1 MNKYEKGGVWTFTLQ
16 VELPVSVHSSSSS
29 SSDPVDQAFRTFFL
43 PEIPDSLSSV
53 EIFISQDAANQF
65 ASTASG
71 SILFNIQGFVQAT
84 NQVRAVTLQ
93 TWLGHATWTRVMTK
107 LNTDATYNALMGDKN
122 SKRVQVHGE
131 PKKKLAGRPRKVF
144 SEWRAIA
151 GEAARADRRAVAS
164 ARTLRFHRRLS
175 KIIRV
180 WASCVFEGYHI
191 EISNVC
197 SSHFRSVGDMPN
209 TLSDYTQFRI
219 LFGPFLPKRN
229 FA

>member
-71 SILFNIQGFVQAT
+71 SILFNIQGFVQAI

-93 TWLGHATWTRVMTK
+93 TWLGHATWTRVKTRLDK
-107 LNTDATYNALMGDKN
+107 DAKYNALMGDKN

-131 PKKKLAGRPRKVF
+131 PKKKLAGRPRKVNRVQYN
-144 SEWRAIA
+144 SNT
-151 GEAARADRRAVAS
+151 S
-164 ARTLRFHRRLS
+164 NLRS
-175 KIIRV
+175 IK
-180 WASCVFEGYHI
+180 
-191 EISNVC
+191 SNVRTQ
-197 SSHFRSVGDMPN
+197 SLKPVKHNLDNLN
-209 TLSDYTQFRI
+209 TKNLR
-219 LFGPFLPKRN
+219 
-229 FA
+229 

>member
-71 SILFNIQGFVQAT
+71 SILFNIQGFVQAI

-93 TWLGHATWTRVMTK
+93 TWLGHATWTRVKTRLDK
-107 LNTDATYNALMGDKN
+107 DATYNALMGDKN

-131 PKKKLAGRPRKVF
+131 PKKKLAGRPRKVNRVQYN
-144 SEWRAIA
+144 SNT
-151 GEAARADRRAVAS
+151 S
-164 ARTLRFHRRLS
+164 NLRS
-175 KIIRV
+175 IK
-180 WASCVFEGYHI
+180 
-191 EISNVC
+191 SNV
-197 SSHFRSVGDMPN
+197 R
-209 TLSDYTQFRI
+209 TQSLKPVKHNLDNLTTKNLRTHPVESAGTI
-219 LFGPFLPKRN
+219 WKQPLPRRRR
-229 FA
+229 